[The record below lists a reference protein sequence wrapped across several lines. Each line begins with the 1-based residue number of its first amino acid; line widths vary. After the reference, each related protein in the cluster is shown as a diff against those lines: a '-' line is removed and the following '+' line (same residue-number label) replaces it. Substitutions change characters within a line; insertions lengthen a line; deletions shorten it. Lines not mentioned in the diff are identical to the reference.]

1 MRRAVLLILAL
12 CFLTSI
18 TSPGFS
24 EKPLRLFFEKNI
36 AVERQPGEEHV
47 VKQGEWLFKILESK
61 GYSSSEI
68 QRLLPDIQS
77 LNPHI
82 PDVNRLMPGQ
92 VIQIPEISSQAAAVV
107 VRPKPTKPPGS
118 YEKMPY
124 VVRAGDT
131 LVQILQAQGVPTK
144 LIFSQYMDLFLSLN
158 PDVPD
163 SNTLRIGQEII
174 LPVTSQDKQ
183 AQPPAPPV
191 PPAPKQAQTIA
202 AQPRPPAAAVS
213 SQTGTIQAA
222 RQPASIQAA
231 PTAQPASTPPRP
243 QITPE
248 VLPASPSVSGSAG
261 LTDGSN
267 ATTTAKK
274 NERVPRTGLP
284 LVKTILEE
292 MRFKFVPGDE
302 SMFPLPGAQWLIVKM
317 QETPLVEAPWGGKIL
332 FCPVPKNAEWI
343 QNANKLG
350 MKVCTISP
358 RWDLQEVLNKL
369 ATSFPKHFRLWGAGQ
384 DLVLSHDGVGV
395 TLQSPQIAIMERGG
409 QKRIHQVWTRQTPE
423 TAPLPQGL
431 HEVLEAAQVR
441 LIELDAYN
449 ELSRLPTRP
458 RESIYVPVATHME
471 LIRAMNPSDPEQTF
485 GQTMPDSLGSLLQ
498 VLRDKDL
505 LRQGMVHVSWSS
517 GLQNR
522 IAVQVPAWTVSGG
535 TARIIILDRRFSDPY
550 LVSVLSNEGY
560 TCFVLPD

>member
-61 GYSSSEI
+61 GYSASEI
-68 QRLLPDIQS
+68 QTLLPGIQS

-82 PDVNRLMPGQ
+82 PNMNRLMPGQ
-92 VIQIPEISSQAAAVV
+92 VIQIPDISAKADTVMA
-107 VRPKPTKPPGS
+107 RPKPTTPSGS
-118 YEKMPY
+118 YQKMPY
-124 VVRAGDT
+124 VVRSGDT
-131 LVQILQAQGVPTK
+131 LVQILQAQGVPTR
-144 LIFSQYMDLFLSLN
+144 LIFSQYMDLFLELN

-163 SNTLRIGQEII
+163 TNTLRVGQEII
-174 LPVTSQDKQ
+174 LPVASGGQRP
-183 AQPPAPPV
+183 QPAAPPRSPV
-191 PPAPKQAQTIA
+191 PSQAQTVA
-202 AQPRPPAAAVS
+202 AKPQAPSVASVQSGAA
-213 SQTGTIQAA
+213 QAA
-222 RQPASIQAA
+222 RQHTSPLTSPAPQPA
-231 PTAQPASTPPRP
+231 PTPPRAQPA
-243 QITPE
+243 PE
-248 VLPASPSVSGSAG
+248 VPPAAPSAAQSAG
-261 LTDGSN
+261 LGDAGN
-267 ATTTAKK
+267 ATTTTAK
-274 NERVPRTGLP
+274 NERTPRTGLP
-284 LVKTILEE
+284 LVKTVLEQ

-302 SMFPLPGAQWLIVKM
+302 SMFPLPGSQWLVVKM
-317 QETPLVEAPWGGKIL
+317 QETPLLEAPWGGKIL

-358 RWDLQEVLNKL
+358 RWDLQEVLEKL
-369 ATSFPKHFRLWGAGQ
+369 AASFPRHFRLWGAGQ
-384 DLVLSHDGVGV
+384 DLVLSRNGVGV
-395 TLQSPQIAIMERGG
+395 TLQSPQIAIMEQGG
-409 QKRIHQVWTRQTPE
+409 QRRIHQVWTRQSPE
-423 TAPLPQGL
+423 SAPLPQGL
-431 HEVLEAAQVR
+431 HEVLEEAQVR
-441 LIELDAYN
+441 IIELDAYN

-458 RESIYVPVATHME
+458 RESIYVPVATHLE
-471 LIRAMNPSDPEQTF
+471 LIRAMNPSNPEQTF

-498 VLRDKDL
+498 LLRDKEL
-505 LRQGMVHVSWSS
+505 LQQGMVQASWSS

-535 TARIIILDRRFSDPY
+535 TARIVILDRRFSDPY
-550 LVSVLSNEGY
+550 LVSVLANEGY